1 MELRVYHFTSSQEKV
16 IEQIVNTDEVQINHI
31 ILPSEE
37 KVPEHYTNS
46 NVHLLIV
53 RGKMT
58 LTVEGEPGH
67 YPQGSIIGL
76 PYHVR
81 MLIENR
87 EKEDLEFFVIK
98 TPHPEKYS
106 PKFA

>member
-1 MELRVYHFTSSQEKV
+1 MELRVYSFTSSQEKV

-31 ILPSEE
+31 ILPPEE

-46 NVHLLIV
+46 NVHLIV
-53 RGKMT
+53 VKGKMT
-58 LTVEGEPGH
+58 LIVEGEPQY

-87 EKEDLEFFVIK
+87 ERENLEIFVVK
-98 TPHPEKYS
+98 APHPGKYS
-106 PKFA
+106 PKFT